1 MKATTPHIAGYSL
14 QGKANATAMAVAALA
29 RHFGLPIEN
38 WYPPQ
43 CHPTTPQD
51 IDWQTLNSTI
61 DNYCNLTAESA
72 PLKSGADFETLRNG
86 YNYREEY
93 F

>member
-1 MKATTPHIAGYSL
+1 
-14 QGKANATAMAVAALA
+14 MAVAALA

-51 IDWQTLNSTI
+51 IDWQTLNNTI
-61 DNYCNLTAESA
+61 DSYCDLISESA
-72 PLKSGADFETLRNG
+72 PLKNGESFEQLRNS
-86 YNYREEY
+86 YNFRKEY